1 MRTWADISALQG
13 IGVLPD
19 GTYINTTGDA
29 DADVLYEIIRAEAA
43 GEISEDEASWQKAE
57 LARQIAANEYPDNR
71 EEQEKL
77 YRDRLTVFLNRDISY
92 YSIPD
97 YTDWFDQV
105 LRNETERVISL
116 SGRISEKDNSGLTK
130 YILITDLFTTGG
142 RYDVKNWPQFQ
153 AHSMFIY
160 NGEIVSRDAFANIL
174 YGYTLEA
181 LGVSGIDR
189 TLGAGAQ
196 QAMDHTERIWAPYG
210 WDDPR
215 DEVRVIQGVMLY
227 RQSQNPYM

>member
-1 MRTWADISALQG
+1 
-13 IGVLPD
+13 
-19 GTYINTTGDA
+19 
-29 DADVLYEIIRAEAA
+29 
-43 GEISEDEASWQKAE
+43 
-57 LARQIAANEYPDNR
+57 
-71 EEQEKL
+71 
-77 YRDRLTVFLNRDISY
+77 
-92 YSIPD
+92 
-97 YTDWFDQV
+97 
-105 LRNETERVISL
+105 
-116 SGRISEKDNSGLTK
+116 
-130 YILITDLFTTGG
+130 
-142 RYDVKNWPQFQ
+142 
-153 AHSMFIY
+153 MFIY